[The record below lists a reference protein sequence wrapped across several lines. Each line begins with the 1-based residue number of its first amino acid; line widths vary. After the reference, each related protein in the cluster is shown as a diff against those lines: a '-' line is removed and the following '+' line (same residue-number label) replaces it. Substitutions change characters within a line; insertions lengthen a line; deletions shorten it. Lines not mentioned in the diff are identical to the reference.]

1 VHSDLRYCLRSLAQ
15 SPRFTVTAVLV
26 LALGIGATTAMFSVV
41 YSVLLRPLEYPR
53 PEQLVFVQESSL
65 RHGGIFPTAPGTYID
80 WRDQQDVFQSIAAAE
95 AWGATLTGSGR
106 PEEVDGLRASTSLLS
121 VLGTAPMLGRGF
133 EPEDERT
140 EAGHVVL
147 LSHRLWERRF
157 GSDPS
162 IVGRAITISGASY
175 KVIGVMPAGFRFPPF
190 WATKAE
196 LWIPL
201 TFPPD
206 RLHSRSGRSLRV
218 FARLKEGVSLEQAN
232 AALSAIAARIAAA
245 YPATNTDSGARV
257 IPLRDM
263 TVGKVRQGLFVLL
276 GAVGFLLLIACA
288 NVANLLLGRAS
299 GRSRE
304 VAVRLAL
311 GAGRWRLVR
320 QLLVESL
327 ALSLAGGAAG
337 VVLSSWLLQA
347 LATNIAEASRSVL
360 PRSQE
365 IGMGGA
371 VLLFSFAV
379 SAATGILFGLVPA
392 LQFSRPDLHASLK
405 EGGRG
410 NSRAARTPLRSLLV
424 SGEIAVSVMLLAGA
438 GLMIRSFQNLG
449 AVDAG
454 FDPRNVLT
462 LRVVLTGSPYA
473 ATPERRNAFYRQVL
487 DRVAETTGVES
498 VSGINHLPLAG
509 DLWTFGYTVEGHP
522 PPPPS
527 QEPSAAFRVSFPG
540 YFRTMRIPVLRG
552 RDFTAHD
559 TADAARVVIVNEAM
573 ARRQWPG
580 VDAIGRRIRVGDGE
594 PWYTVVGVVKNAEE
608 QDWGKPL
615 ADEFYFPQ
623 WQNPQD
629 IQRYLTLVVRTAG
642 DPKAMTG
649 PVQSAIAALDRDL
662 PIEDIA
668 SMQQVVDRAVW
679 QPRFS
684 TTLLA
689 AFAGLALVLAAVGI
703 YGVMSSDVARRTPEI
718 GIRMALGARPGD
730 VLRSVLRQGAKLTA
744 IGAAA
749 GLAGAIALTRYLRTL
764 LYAVSPTDPLVLGA
778 ASVVLA
784 AVAMAAVWLPA
795 RRATRVDPIEALR
808 VE

>member
-1 VHSDLRYCLRSLAQ
+1 M
-15 SPRFTVTAVLV
+15 TAVLV

-41 YSVLLRPLEYPR
+41 YGVLLRPLAYPR

-65 RHGGIFPTAPGTYID
+65 RHGGIFPTAPGTYMD
-80 WRDQQDVFQSIAAAE
+80 WRDQQNVFQSIAAAE
-95 AWGATLTGSGR
+95 MWGATLTGSGR

-121 VLGTAPMLGRGF
+121 VLGVAPMIGRGF
-133 EPEDERT
+133 DPEDERT

-147 LSHRLWERRF
+147 LSHRLWARRF
-157 GSDPS
+157 SSDPG
-162 IVGRAITISGASY
+162 IVGQAIKISGASY
-175 KVIGVMPAGFRFPPF
+175 KVIGVMPADFRFPPF

-196 LWIPL
+196 LWVPL
-201 TFPPD
+201 TF
-206 RLHSRSGRSLRV
+206 RSNSRTGRSLRV
-218 FARLKEGVSLEQAN
+218 FARLKEGRSIEQAN
-232 AALSAIAARIAAA
+232 AALGAISARIAAA
-245 YPATNTDSGARV
+245 YPATNADSGARV
-257 IPLRDM
+257 IPLRDI
-263 TVGKVRQGLFVLL
+263 TVGQVRQGLFVLL

-327 ALSLAGGAAG
+327 VLSLAGGAAG
-337 VVLSSWLLQA
+337 LLLSNWLLHA
-347 LATNIAEASRSVL
+347 LAANVAEASSFVL
-360 PRSQE
+360 PRYQE
-365 IGMGGA
+365 IGMGGV

-405 EGGRG
+405 EAGRG

-424 SGEIAVSVMLLAGA
+424 TGEIAVSVMLLAGA

-454 FDPRNVLT
+454 FDARNVLT
-462 LRVVLTGSPYA
+462 MRVVLTGSPYA
-473 ATPERRNAFYRQVL
+473 ATSERRNAFYRQVL
-487 DRVAETTGVES
+487 DRVAEVPGVES
-498 VSGINHLPLAG
+498 ASGINHLPLAG
-509 DLWTFGYTVEGHP
+509 DLWTFGYTVEGQSP
-522 PPPPS
+522 PPPA
-527 QEPSAAFRVSFPG
+527 QEPSAAFRIAFPG
-540 YFRTMRIPVLRG
+540 YFGTMRIPILRG

-559 TADAARVVIVNEAM
+559 TADAARVAIVNEAM
-573 ARRQWPG
+573 AHRQWPG
-580 VDAIGRRIRVGDGE
+580 GDAIGKRIRVGNGE
-594 PWYTVVGVVKNAEE
+594 QWYTIVGVVKNVE
-608 QDWGKPL
+608 QGVWGRAPD
-615 ADEFYFPQ
+615 DEFYFPQ
-623 WQNPQD
+623 WQNPED

-642 DPKAMTG
+642 DPKAMTA

-662 PIEDIA
+662 PIEDVA

-689 AFAGLALVLAAVGI
+689 AFAGLALVLAAIGI
-703 YGVMSSDVARRTPEI
+703 YGVMSNDVARRTPEI

-730 VLRSVLRQGAKLTA
+730 VLRSVLGQGAKLTA

-749 GLAGAIALTRYLRTL
+749 GLAGAVVLTRYLRAL
-764 LYAVSPTDPLVLGA
+764 LYSVSPTDPLVLGA
-778 ASVVLA
+778 AAAVLA

-795 RRATRVDPIEALR
+795 RRATKVDPIEALR
-808 VE
+808 